1 MKINCLVTTTLMVVT
16 LAVASAI
23 GGCAGLKARMGL
35 NMTGIWTLEVA
46 TPGGIG
52 TPLFHLNQDGNALSG
67 AYQGAFGDAPLR
79 GEVHGIDF
87 VIEFTSSGLPM
98 TYTGQVV
105 SNKMEGTID
114 FGGQGKGTFV
124 GYKK

>member
-16 LAVASAI
+16 LAVALAN
-23 GGCAGLKARMGL
+23 GGCACLKVKMGL
-35 NMTGIWTLEVA
+35 NMAGIWTLEVA

-52 TPLFHLNQDGNALSG
+52 TPLFHLKQEGNALSG

-79 GEVHGIDF
+79 GEINGIDF

-98 TYTGQVV
+98 TYTGHVV
-105 SNKMEGTID
+105 DDRMEGIID